1 MDIAEK
7 VLQKE
12 LESKDKQVELI
23 AQLLQDSDLK

>member
-23 AQLLQDSDLK
+23 DQLLKDSNLK

>member
-12 LESKDKQVELI
+12 LESKDKQVQLI
-23 AQLLQDSDLK
+23 NQLIQDSDLK